1 MYNLSRTVSET
12 IAVPLLL
19 AAAVLYSAPAGAG
32 PTASDLDCVECVEAQ
47 ELETGAVGPRELA
60 VDAVYATTVLVRA
73 DGTPGENC
81 TALLDALIDTT
92 IATATD
98 PYLIKLEPGIY
109 DCPFP
114 ETVEMNPY
122 VDIEGS
128 GQNTTIIRGYRAPVV
143 KVAANSEL
151 RQVTVDAAGG
161 PGAVLG
167 VDMPATNSR
176 LANVTVIAE
185 VDEPGG
191 IPFGVS
197 IGPGGP
203 QRQPIEVD
211 LDHVTVKAGV
221 SGTPNPLFPSNGTA
235 LHIGGS
241 SLVHMTDVRG
251 YGANTGM
258 ALIST
263 NSANV
268 VATGSL
274 FQGVVY
280 SFRVE
285 PTNTAVIVSSQLIG
299 PLGPGAGV
307 ARCIAS
313 YDVFYNDL
321 LPDCT
326 P

>member
-1 MYNLSRTVSET
+1 MHNLRKSAGAT
-12 IAVPLLL
+12 IAVPAFL
-19 AAAVLYSAPAGAG
+19 AAAVLYSGPAGAM
-32 PTASDLDCVECVEAQ
+32 PAANDLDCVACVEAQ
-47 ELETGAVGPRELA
+47 ELETGAVGQRELA
-60 VDAVYATTVLVRA
+60 VDAVFATTVVVRA

-81 TALLDALIDTT
+81 TALLDALIETSS
-92 IATATD
+92 ATETD

-109 DCPFP
+109 ECPFP

-143 KVAANSEL
+143 DVAANSEL

-161 PGAVLG
+161 PGSVMG
-167 VDMPATNSR
+167 VDMAATNSR
-176 LANVTVIAE
+176 LADVTVIAE

-211 LDHVTVKAGV
+211 LDHVTVRAGV
-221 SGTPNPLFPSNGTA
+221 SGKPNPLFPSNGTA

-241 SLVHMTDVRG
+241 SLVHMTDVHG

-258 ALIST
+258 ALIAA
-263 NSANV
+263 NSARV

-274 FQGVVY
+274 FQGVSSSV
-280 SFRVE
+280 RVE
-285 PTNTAVIVSSQLIG
+285 VTNTAVIVASQLIG

-307 ARCIAS
+307 ARCVAS
-313 YDVFYNDL
+313 FDVFYNDL